1 MVTKKDN
8 SIAQQAK
15 GLEIIHSLLTM
26 TPCNDNS
33 QWPRIVKKKKTH
45 TAHIWRSL

>member
-26 TPCNDNS
+26 TPCNS
-33 QWPRIVKKKKTH
+33 MR
-45 TAHIWRSL
+45 TASARE